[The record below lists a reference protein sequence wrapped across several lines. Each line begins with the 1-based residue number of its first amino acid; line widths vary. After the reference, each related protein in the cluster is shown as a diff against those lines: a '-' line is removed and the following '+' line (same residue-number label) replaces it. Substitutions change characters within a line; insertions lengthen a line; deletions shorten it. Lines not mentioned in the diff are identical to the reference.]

1 MEIAF
6 FLIIRTLCLSVFDFK
21 KGGYSSFVTPN
32 VPQSLEPQF
41 IQKGVLLMLGILILV
56 VFFAIV
62 GLIIA
67 RRIPVMLALPLAALL
82 IPIIAGAPIIEVLNT
97 IISEGSYRMASTLM
111 AVIFGVML
119 GQVMN
124 KTGITATII
133 RKAAELGGDK
143 PILISITLFF
153 CIAIIFTGAGQ
164 LGTYIMMAN
173 IALPVMMTVGIPGVI
188 AHSTLVIGAHVGSTW
203 SLSNWAYFEGL
214 VGVGLNQCIP
224 QVIIITVA
232 ICVVGVTFIIIQ
244 AKKVDKAT
252 WAAVSTNAKVIPNAN
267 APWYSL
273 ITPILPIL
281 LVAFLKINAIAA
293 LIIGCLYACLTTNWR
308 RTMDTLVESM
318 YDCLVDGRSS
328 FVMVFGIGM
337 LVAAVRHEAVA
348 VAISPV
354 ITAVLPSTLLGY
366 VAFFTIL
373 APLQLYRGPMSIWG
387 MGAGIG
393 ALMAAAGIL
402 TPVQIAVALMI
413 LDRFM
418 AADPTLTYNIWGANF
433 LNCDVND
440 IMKKLIPYMWVVVL
454 LSMIGAGITLF

>member
-1 MEIAF
+1 
-6 FLIIRTLCLSVFDFK
+6 
-21 KGGYSSFVTPN
+21 
-32 VPQSLEPQF
+32 
-41 IQKGVLLMLGILILV
+41 MLGTIILI
-56 VFFAIV
+56 VFFIIV

-67 RRIPVMLALPLAALL
+67 RKLPVMLALPLAAFL
-82 IPIIAGAPIIEVLNT
+82 IPLIARVPIMEVLNS
-97 IISEGSYRMASTLM
+97 IIAEGSYKMASTLL
-111 AVIFGVML
+111 AIIFGVML

-143 PILISITLFF
+143 PILISVALFF

-173 IALPVMMTVGIPGVI
+173 IALPVMMTVGIPAI
-188 AHSTLVIGAHVGSTW
+188 NAQCILVLGAHVGSTW
-203 SLSNWAYFEGL
+203 SLSNWAYFESL

-224 QVIIITVA
+224 QVIIITAV
-232 ICVVGVTFIIIQ
+232 IVVVGLAFIIIQ
-244 AKKVDKAT
+244 AKKTDKAT
-252 WAAVSTNAKVIPNAN
+252 WASVAQNAKELPNAN

-281 LVAFLKINAIAA
+281 LVAFLKMNAISA
-293 LIIGCLYACLTTNWR
+293 LIIGCLYACITTNWKKTAD
-308 RTMDTLVESM
+308 TMVEGM
-318 YDCLVDGRSS
+318 YDCLIAGRSS

-337 LVAAVRHEAVA
+337 LVAAVKHPSVA
-348 VAISPV
+348 AAISPV
-354 ITAVLPSTLLGY
+354 VNAVLPSSMFGY
-366 VAFFTIL
+366 IAFFTIL

-393 ALMAAAGIL
+393 ALMASAGIL
-402 TPVQIAVALMI
+402 SPVQIAVALMI

-433 LNCDVND
+433 IGCDVND
-440 IMKKLIPYMWVVVL
+440 IMKKMIPYAWVVVF

>member
-1 MEIAF
+1 
-6 FLIIRTLCLSVFDFK
+6 
-21 KGGYSSFVTPN
+21 
-32 VPQSLEPQF
+32 
-41 IQKGVLLMLGILILV
+41 MLGVIILV

-67 RRIPVMLALPLAALL
+67 RKIPVMLALPLAALI
-82 IPIIAGAPIIEVLNT
+82 IPLIAGVPVMEVLNS
-97 IISEGSYRMASTLM
+97 IISTGSYAMASTLM

-133 RKAAELGGDK
+133 RKAAELGGDR
-143 PILISITLFF
+143 PILISIALFI

-173 IALPVMMTVGIPGVI
+173 IALPVMMTVGIPGLI
-188 AHSTLVIGAHVGSTW
+188 AHCILVIGAHVGSTW
-203 SLSNWAYFEGL
+203 SLSNWAYFESL

-224 QVIIITVA
+224 QVIIITIA
-232 ICVVGVTFIIIQ
+232 ISIVGLAFIIMQTRKI
-244 AKKVDKAT
+244 DKAT
-252 WAAVSTNAKVIPNAN
+252 WAAVASNAKTLPNAN

-273 ITPILPIL
+273 ITPVLPIL
-281 LVAFLKINAIAA
+281 LVAFLKMNSIAA
-293 LIIGCLYACLTTNWR
+293 LIIGCVYACLTTNWKK
-308 RTMDTLVESM
+308 TMDTLVEGM

-337 LVAAVRHEAVA
+337 LVTAVKHAAVAE
-348 VAISPV
+348 AISPV
-354 ITAVLPSTLLGY
+354 ISAVLPSTMIGY
-366 VAFFTIL
+366 IAFFTVL

-393 ALMAAAGIL
+393 ALMASAGIL
-402 TPVQIAVALMI
+402 SPVQIAVALMI

-418 AADPTLTYNIWGANF
+418 AADPTLTYNIWGSNF
-433 LNCDVND
+433 INCDVND
-440 IMKKLIPYMWVVVL
+440 IMKKLIPYMWVIVFI
-454 LSMIGAGITLF
+454 SMLGAGLTLF